1 MTTYAD
7 TATLLRALTQL
18 HEETIDGPFTNLL
31 FGGAVLIR
39 EIGARQR
46 QDANEAAIAQDA
58 DRPDQTLYRAMLIQ
72 QSVVDPESGQPYAD
86 GRTDGAGAPLIDPR
100 TRTPLFRLEDV
111 LLIADGRDVAT
122 RELADRI
129 AALSAL
135 GPAPL
140 FRGDTTA
147 DGSERNARAGDPS
160 LGDATA
166 GDAGEGT
173 GDADGGAPLSGEPV
187 EDAGAV
193 LNGSA

>member
-7 TATLLRALTQL
+7 RETLLRALTQL
-18 HEETIDGPFTNLL
+18 HEQTIDDAFTRQL

-39 EIGARQR
+39 EISARQR

-58 DRPDQTLYRAMLIQ
+58 ERPDQTLYRAMLIQ
-72 QSVVDPESGQPYAD
+72 QSVVDPESGRPD
-86 GRTDGAGAPLIDPR
+86 DPR
-100 TRTPLFRLEDV
+100 TRSPMFTLDEL

-140 FRGDTTA
+140 FRGGDAA
-147 DGSERNARAGDPS
+147 DGPERDQGAGDQ
-160 LGDATA
+160 A
-166 GDAGEGT
+166 T
-173 GDADGGAPLSGEPV
+173 GDAAEGDAREGSGDPDERDALSDGADGEAGT
-187 EDAGAV
+187 DA
-193 LNGSA
+193 